1 MRRPLLACALALAP
15 ALLACSD
22 ANAQNFTGHW
32 TYHDGDET
40 AELDLRPGESA
51 GRVSGTLEVPG
62 LSAPIA
68 GRVAG
73 GTLVVEEMNGVGIA
87 QANLVIGG
95 RMAGGKLILTIAQQG
110 GQSMTMAMER
120 TGLGG
125 GAAAALTRNDQLR
138 RGMAAID
145 PDAFTGQWQM
155 ASPDGTYAEELEL
168 RRAGDGV
175 TGSIRGLEHGYFSGR
190 TTVKAEMTIEGS
202 GASSGR
208 GLALTVTDQ
217 ESGNRVQASAERRGE
232 YLILRIGGNETPYAR
247 PGVSL
252 VRDASGSPEAAA
264 LARAIRGNVYVAST
278 QASGRGAFVGKRT
291 RLALCADGEI
301 QFSTSDLASAPG
313 GFDNGGVDF
322 GGSTSRRGGW
332 EIVLYGG
339 APAVHARWEGTGTS
353 YALDRYF
360 TIVPGA
366 GGRITVDGT
375 PLPLQGHC

>member
-125 GAAAALTRNDQLR
+125 GADTLTTCAAGAAAP
-138 RGMAAID
+138 AAC
-145 PDAFTGQWQM
+145 
-155 ASPDGTYAEELEL
+155 
-168 RRAGDGV
+168 
-175 TGSIRGLEHGYFSGR
+175 
-190 TTVKAEMTIEGS
+190 S
-202 GASSGR
+202 GAAGS
-208 GLALTVTDQ
+208 
-217 ESGNRVQASAERRGE
+217 
-232 YLILRIGGNETPYAR
+232 LR
-247 PGVSL
+247 
-252 VRDASGSPEAAA
+252 
-264 LARAIRGNVYVAST
+264 
-278 QASGRGAFVGKRT
+278 F
-291 RLALCADGEI
+291 
-301 QFSTSDLASAPG
+301 
-313 GFDNGGVDF
+313 
-322 GGSTSRRGGW
+322 
-332 EIVLYGG
+332 
-339 APAVHARWEGTGTS
+339 
-353 YALDRYF
+353 
-360 TIVPGA
+360 
-366 GGRITVDGT
+366 
-375 PLPLQGHC
+375 

>member
-1 MRRPLLACALALAP
+1 MRAMSLALTAALAST
-15 ALLACSD
+15 LLACSD

-32 TYHDGDET
+32 TYRDGGET
-40 AELDLRPGESA
+40 AELDLRPGEGA

-62 LSAPIA
+62 LKAPIA
-68 GRVAG
+68 GRISG

-87 QANLVIGG
+87 QANLAIGG
-95 RMAGGKLILTIAQQG
+95 RMSGGKLMLTIAQEG
-110 GQSMTMAMER
+110 GQSLTMAMER

-125 GAAAALTRNDQLR
+125 GAAAALAGNEQLR
-138 RGMAAID
+138 SGMASVD

-168 RRAGDGV
+168 RRTGDGV
-175 TGSIRGLEHGYFSGR
+175 SGSIRGLERGYFSGR
-190 TTVKAEMTIEGS
+190 TTVKSEMTIEGS
-202 GASSGR
+202 GAAAGR

-217 ESGNRVQASAERRGE
+217 ESGNRVQASAERRGD
-232 YLILRIGGNETPYAR
+232 YLILKLGGNETPYAR

-252 VRDASGSPEAAA
+252 VQDASGSREAAA
-264 LARAIRGNVYVAST
+264 LERAVRGNVYVAST

-291 RLALCADGEI
+291 RLALCADGGI
-301 QFSTSDLASAPG
+301 QFSTSDLASTPG

-322 GGSTSRRGGW
+322 GGSTSRQGGW

-339 APAVHARWEGTGTS
+339 APAVHARWQGTGTS

-360 TIVPGA
+360 RIVPGQ